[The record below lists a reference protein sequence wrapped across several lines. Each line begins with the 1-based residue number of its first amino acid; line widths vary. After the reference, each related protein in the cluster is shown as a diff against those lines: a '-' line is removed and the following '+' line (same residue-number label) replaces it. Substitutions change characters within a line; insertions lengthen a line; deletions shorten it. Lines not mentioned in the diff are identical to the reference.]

1 VIRVGLIGY
10 GYWGPNLA
18 RNIAETPGLTLAA
31 VADSRAERLAL
42 IQQRYASAVPFLD
55 AEAMMARDDIDA
67 VVVATPLSTHVAF
80 ARAALER
87 GKHVLVEK
95 PLAPTVR
102 DAELLGELADRNGL
116 RLMVDHTFV
125 YTGAVRKIRT
135 LIDAGELGDLL
146 YLDSVRVNLGLFQYD
161 TNVIWDLA
169 PHDLSIMDYL
179 IAQRPV
185 AVSADGGRVGTFE
198 HESIAYITVHFA
210 DGFLGHFHVNWLA
223 PVKIRRMLLGGR
235 RRMLTFD
242 DLEPS
247 EKVRV
252 YDHGVDFQSRDDE
265 ARRALL
271 VSYRMG
277 DMYAPQLER
286 QEALAGVTREFA
298 AAIRE
303 ARDPLTG
310 AASGVRVVRLL
321 EAAERSL
328 RSEGHR
334 VRI

>member
-18 RNIAETPGLTLAA
+18 RNIAETPGLSLVA
-31 VADSRAERLAL
+31 VADARPERLKL
-42 IQQRYASAVPFLD
+42 VQQRYGAALALAD
-55 AEAMMARDDIDA
+55 AATLLARDDIYA
-67 VVVATPLSTHVAF
+67 VVIATPLSTHAPL

-87 GKHVLVEK
+87 RKHVLLEK
-95 PLAPTVR
+95 PLASTVR
-102 DAELLGELADRNGL
+102 DAEMLGELADRHDL

-125 YTGAVRKIRT
+125 YTGAVQKIRQ
-135 LIDAGELGDLL
+135 LIDSGELGELL

-169 PHDLSIMDYL
+169 PHDLSIMDHL

-185 AVSADGGRVGTFE
+185 AVSADGGRVATFE
-198 HESIAYITVHFA
+198 HESIAYITVHF
-210 DGFLGHFHVNWLA
+210 DNGFLGHFHVNWLA
-223 PVKIRRMLLGGR
+223 PVKIRKMLLGGR

-247 EKVRV
+247 EKVKV
-252 YDHGVDFQSRDDE
+252 YDHGVDFETGDDE

-277 DMYAPQLER
+277 DMHAPKLER
-286 QEALAGVTREFA
+286 QEALTGVTREFA
-298 AAIRE
+298 AAIDGKRE
-303 ARDPLTG
+303 PLTG
-310 AASGVRVVRLL
+310 AAAGIRVVRLL
-321 EAAERSL
+321 EAAEKSL
-328 RSEGHR
+328 RSEGR
-334 VRI
+334 RIQI

>member
-1 VIRVGLIGY
+1 VGLIGY

-18 RNIAETPGLTLAA
+18 RNIAETPGMTLAA
-31 VADSRAERLAL
+31 VAEARPERLSLVEQRFPNAQGTADPTAL
-42 IQQRYASAVPFLD
+42 
-55 AEAMMARDDIDA
+55 MTRDDIDA
-67 VVVATPLSTHVAF
+67 IVIATPLSTHVDF
-80 ARAALER
+80 ARRALER

-95 PLAPTVR
+95 PLAPSAR
-102 DAELLGELADRNGL
+102 EAEALGMLAQRHNL

-125 YTGAVRKIRT
+125 YTGGVRKIRA
-135 LIDAGELGDLL
+135 LIEGGELGDLL
-146 YLDSVRVNLGLFQYD
+146 YLDSVRINLGLFQYD

-169 PHDLSIMDYL
+169 PHDLSIMDFL
-179 IAQRPV
+179 IDQRPV

-198 HESIAYITVHFA
+198 HENIAYLTVHFE
-210 DGFLGHFHVNWLA
+210 DGFLAHFHVNWLA

-235 RRMLTFD
+235 RKMLTFD

-252 YDHGVDFQSRDDE
+252 YDHGVDFAAGDDE
-265 ARRALL
+265 ARRRLL

-303 ARDPLTG
+303 RRDPLTG
-310 AASGVRVVRLL
+310 AEAGARVVRLL
-321 EAAERSL
+321 EAADRSM
-328 RSEGHR
+328 RSEGAR
-334 VRI
+334 VRL